1 MASVIHDLATYLQ
14 SYSPS
19 LSLTIGTN
27 LFRFDLTPT
36 PDAQVALIPYQ
47 GMEGEGGFGREGVR
61 WEYPRVQVV
70 CRGAKDDKA
79 TPYATALAVKAALA
93 KIEVETLSGT
103 FYHGV
108 RVTDPTNLGTDA
120 NGRYSFAFNAHVD
133 RDLGA

>member
-70 CRGAKDDKA
+70 CRGAKD
-79 TPYATALAVKAALA
+79 
-93 KIEVETLSGT
+93 
-103 FYHGV
+103 
-108 RVTDPTNLGTDA
+108 A